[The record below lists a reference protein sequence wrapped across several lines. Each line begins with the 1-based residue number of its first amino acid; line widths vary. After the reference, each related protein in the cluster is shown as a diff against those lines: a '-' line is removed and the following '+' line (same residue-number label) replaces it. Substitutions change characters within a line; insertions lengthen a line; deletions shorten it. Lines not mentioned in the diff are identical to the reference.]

1 MSGAGGRQGVTL
13 VSCFLRSCGGP
24 TRFLLT
30 QRNALTVQVLGG
42 CSVACSGQSL
52 SWDGKGWRHL
62 GGFPWA
68 LESLGRLLEEPL
80 SRSPELILK
89 VSEAQTAGM
98 GDLCLPAAPSPPQW
112 ASSVWREQVWEAV
125 LPWSPETGPPFH
137 LSQAMDPPTQG
148 LVAGLHRTPER
159 EHVLLSRQDLE
170 ERAFN

>member
-1 MSGAGGRQGVTL
+1 MGHHPRFLPSRGGW
-13 VSCFLRSCGGP
+13 

-30 QRNALTVQVLGG
+30 QRNALTFQVLGSCG
-42 CSVACSGQSL
+42 VACSGRSL
-52 SWDGKGWRHL
+52 SWDRKGWWHR
-62 GGFPWA
+62 GGFPRA

-80 SRSPELILK
+80 SCSPELILK

-98 GDLCLPAAPSPPQW
+98 GDHCLPAAPSPLQW

-125 LPWSPETGPPFH
+125 LPLPLETGPPFH

-148 LVAGLHRTPER
+148 LVAGLHSTPER
-159 EHVLLSRQDLE
+159 EHVLLSHQDPE